1 MSPTERR
8 RRLRLNRQQII
19 NALFSFRKRRRS
31 GGPWPINQPRE
42 DWKFRGSRLSTKAPQ
57 GSVHRQVDEVASI
70 SRRVHDGSPWSF
82 DMGCL
87 VRKCT
92 SLQSNLMCKGGRTQQ
107 RWECAMAAQNLRT
120 FPSDADR
127 TYLFTMA
134 LLGSLS
140 FGLGRMDVSLD

>member
-8 RRLRLNRQQII
+8 RHLRLNRQHII

-31 GGPWPINQPRE
+31 GGAWPINRPRE

-70 SRRVHDGSPWSF
+70 SRRVHDGSPWSS

-120 FPSDADR
+120 VPSDADR